1 MKQDKISVLLPVYNT
16 KPTYLK
22 TCLHSIFSQ
31 TFEDFELVI
40 ADNGSTNE
48 STITV
53 INEAKKDGRVKVID
67 VPQQSG
73 KKNLSVAL
81 NKGLLVCSHELVA
94 RMDSDD
100 VMFPERLE
108 RQLEYFNEHWE
119 DVDILGTQLLTSS
132 DQKNID
138 LAYAAKLNN
147 SIHSSITN
155 RFHKEII
162 PKDEYKK
169 STHFCNHPTIMF
181 KKSVI
186 LDLGGY
192 RDTPNYIPE
201 DFCLWAKA
209 LKRGYKIRNLQE
221 ILLWYREEAIGL
233 SLQDSQRQEWYQAIA
248 ESRNNLFDFER
259 YI

>member
-81 NKGLLVCSHELVA
+81 NKGILACSHELVA

-100 VMFPERLE
+100 IMLPERLE
-108 RQLEYFNEHWE
+108 RQLDYFNKNWN
-119 DVDILGTQLLTSS
+119 DVDILGSQLETSS
-132 DQKNID
+132 GGQT
-138 LAYAAKLNN
+138 
-147 SIHSSITN
+147 H
-155 RFHKEII
+155 HKEVID
-162 PKDEYKK
+162 KNEYKK
-169 STHFCNHPTIMF
+169 STHLCNHPTIMF

-192 RDTPNYIPE
+192 KDTPNYIPE

-209 LKRGYKIRNLQE
+209 LKRGYKIRNMQE
-221 ILLWYREEAIGL
+221 ILLWYREDAIGL
-233 SLQDSQRQEWYQAIA
+233 SLQDSQRPEWYQAIA